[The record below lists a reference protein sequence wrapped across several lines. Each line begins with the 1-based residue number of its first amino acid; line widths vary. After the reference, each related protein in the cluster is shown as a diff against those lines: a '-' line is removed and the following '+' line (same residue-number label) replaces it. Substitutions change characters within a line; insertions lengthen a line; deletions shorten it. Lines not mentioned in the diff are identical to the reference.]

1 MIDPKIIHTL
11 VQMPK
16 PLQTEVGH
24 YAQYLLEKY
33 LKSKSDLEYLEAE
46 DEDMTA
52 DRIRD
57 KLEAMGITDED
68 VTNAIA
74 WSRKDL

>member
-1 MIDPKIIHTL
+1 MIDPKIINTL

-16 PLQTEVGH
+16 PLQREVGH

-33 LKSKSDLEYLEAE
+33 LKSQSDLEYLEAE
-46 DEDMTA
+46 DEDITA

-57 KLEAMGITDED
+57 KLEVRGITDED

-74 WSRKDL
+74 WTRKNL